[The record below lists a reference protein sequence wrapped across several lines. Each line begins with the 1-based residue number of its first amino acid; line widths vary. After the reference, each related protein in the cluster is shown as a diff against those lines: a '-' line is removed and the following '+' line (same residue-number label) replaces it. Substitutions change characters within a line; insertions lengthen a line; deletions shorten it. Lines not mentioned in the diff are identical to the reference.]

1 MDNNITRKDFL
12 KLAGL
17 GGVAFASGLGT
28 KAWAEQYA
36 ADDFYFVQLSDSH
49 WGFTGDKI
57 NPEAKSSLKKAVA
70 AVNALKKQP
79 DFVVFTGDLTDLT
92 EDEAERKKRMSE
104 FKEIIAGLK
113 TPKVYFMPGEHDGSL
128 DQSAVYKRFFG
139 ETRYAFDHKGV
150 HFVALDNVS
159 DPHGALGDEQLK
171 WLEGHLRN
179 RDRKAPLVVL
189 THRPLWDVAP
199 AWDWD
204 TKDGAKA
211 IELLLPFEKATV
223 FYGHIHQENHH
234 MTEHIAHHSAQS
246 LMWPLP
252 APMSVPKKMKIPWD
266 PAHPFAGL
274 GFREVLADVDEG
286 KYTLDERRLGA

>member
-1 MDNNITRKDFL
+1 MDITRKDFL

-28 KAWAEQYA
+28 DAWAQKYGTE
-36 ADDFYFVQLSDSH
+36 DFYFVQLSDSH

-70 AVNALKKQP
+70 AVNALKKKP
-79 DFVVFTGDLTDLT
+79 EFVVFTGDLTEMA
-92 EDEAERKKRMSE
+92 EDEAERRRRMAE
-104 FKEIIAGLK
+104 FKQIIGGLK
-113 TPKVYFMPGEHDGSL
+113 TRKVYFMPGEHDASL
-128 DQSAVYKRFFG
+128 DQGKIYQEFFG
-139 ETRYAFDHKGV
+139 VTRYAFDHNGV

-171 WLEGHLRN
+171 WLQGHLKG
-179 RDRKAPLVVL
+179 RDRNMPLVVL

-199 AWDWD
+199 AWDWY
-204 TKDGAKA
+204 TPDGSKA
-211 IELLLPFEKATV
+211 IELLLPFKKATV

-252 APMSVPKKMKIPWD
+252 APMSQPKKAKVPWD
-266 PAHPFAGL
+266 PAHPYAGL
-274 GFREVLADVDEG
+274 GFREIKADVDEG
-286 KYTLDERRLGA
+286 QYGLDERALGA